1 MKRLVTALALAAMP
15 VVAVAQIKIP
25 QASPAAVVSQEIGI
39 SSVKIT
45 YHRPGV
51 KGRAIWGGLVP
62 YGKVWRLGANEATTI
77 ELSTRGKIA
86 GKEIAAGKYALFA
99 IPAEKEWTFIVNKG
113 ADEWGAFSYKE
124 ADDVFRFKANP
135 RTGEPAE
142 YMQFTIM
149 PDGPAGAS
157 VEMAWGTVRVSF
169 PVEFDTSAL
178 VWKGVDEA
186 VAKVDPKD
194 PKGWQTYLNAARYAV
209 DSNQRLDDGLGWI
222 GKAMA
227 TESFWNYEVKAQLL
241 HAKGN
246 DKEAIPTME
255 KALELEKGKIPQEH
269 IDDVQKMLDGWKSG
283 KK

>member
-15 VVAVAQIKIP
+15 VVAAAQIKIP

-62 YGKVWRLGANEATTI
+62 WGQVWRLGANEATTI
-77 ELSTRGKIA
+77 ELSTAGKIG
-86 GKEIAAGKYALFA
+86 GKDIAAGKYALFA
-99 IPAEKEWTFIVNKG
+99 IPTEKEWTFIVSKG
-113 ADEWGAFSYKE
+113 ADQWGAFSHKDT
-124 ADDVFRFKANP
+124 DDVLRFTATP
-135 RTGEPAE
+135 RTGDPAE

-149 PDGPAGAS
+149 PNGPSGAS
-157 VEMAWGTVRVSF
+157 VEMAWGKVRVSF
-169 PVEFDTSAL
+169 PVEFGTNSL
-178 VWKGVDEA
+178 VWKGVDDA
-186 VAKVDPKD
+186 VVKVDPKD
-194 PKGWQTYLNAARYAV
+194 PKGWQTYLQAARYAV
-209 DSNQRLDDGLGWI
+209 DSNQRLDDGLAWI
-222 GKAMA
+222 DKAMA

-241 HAKGN
+241 HAKGR

-269 IDDVQKMLDGWKSG
+269 IDDVQKMLDGWKAG